1 MLFLNI
7 IFDCT
12 GSLLWCTGFSLS
24 GFSCGRT
31 QAVWHVGSVIVAH
44 RLSCPVA
51 RGISQSRTRVLCIGK
66 WTLNHWT
73 TREVLMCIVLTPSL
87 MLHGECAL
95 FRGELLGLVYFL
107 PMHRTPAA
115 EIRARKQEPALA
127 LLMLI
132 GWSYRDG
139 QRIKTTQIYDSC
151 DKA

>member
-1 MLFLNI
+1 MYGRILILFFLFLSI
-7 IFDCT
+7 YLCGCIRSCSTWDL
-12 GSLLWCTGFSLS
+12 SMHWAGFSL
-24 GFSCGRT
+24 
-31 QAVWHVGSVIVAH
+31 VAAYG
-44 RLSCPVA
+44 LSCPVA

-115 EIRARKQEPALA
+115 EIGARKQEPALA